1 MLCMHSFF
9 TAGHD
14 VKILRWSWY
23 GLRWIFGRSRT
34 CIRTRIRSTR
44 VSSDAGAPSTATGA
58 SEYALMHSVVLTGS
72 RGLWSRMW
80 HAAAKEREWVVGLD
94 LT

>member
-1 MLCMHSFF
+1 M
-9 TAGHD
+9 
-14 VKILRWSWY
+14 
-23 GLRWIFGRSRT
+23 
-34 CIRTRIRSTR
+34 
-44 VSSDAGAPSTATGA
+44 SSDAGAPSTATGA